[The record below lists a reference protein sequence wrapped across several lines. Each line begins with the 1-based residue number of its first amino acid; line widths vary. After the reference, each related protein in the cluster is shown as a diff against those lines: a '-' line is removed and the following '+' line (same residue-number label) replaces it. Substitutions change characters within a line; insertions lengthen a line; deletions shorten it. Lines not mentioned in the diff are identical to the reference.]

1 MRGLSLPALAVL
13 AILALQIG
21 CRDRSKPAE
30 PAPVAL
36 DRELA
41 SKLARLPLECLER
54 EYPNKPGNVIE
65 SDAQVL
71 PPRKLSPAFFGCFDW
86 HSSVHGHWT
95 LVRLLRVQSGEGSP
109 AWGGGTPKGRGAP
122 KGPDL
127 PEAGAARALLDRH
140 LAPAPLAAELE
151 YVRAPRNRTFE
162 RPYGWGW
169 LLRLA
174 AEAHEL
180 GGESGRRWSAALA
193 PLASFL
199 GRAFEDYLSRLATPV
214 RDGTHVNT
222 AYAMIHALDYAR
234 AVDDRALA
242 TLLERRARELF
253 AADRECPV
261 QYEPSGEDFISPCL
275 VEADLLRRVLPARA
289 LVAWLDAFLPA
300 VGSERFKRFAVPPEV
315 RDPKDYRIGH
325 LIGLGLQR
333 AASLEGIAGALPDGD
348 PRRVEYRRVAAE
360 HERAALRQL
369 DAAGYGGAHWLASF
383 IVYRLTRVGVES
395 RASSQS
401 PM

>member
-1 MRGLSLPALAVL
+1 MRELRLQALAAL
-13 AILALQIG
+13 ALLALQCG
-21 CRDRSKPAE
+21 GRGRGKAVEP
-30 PAPVAL
+30 PAPVL
-36 DRELA
+36 DRALA
-41 SKLARLPLECLER
+41 SRLAKLPLECLER
-54 EYPNKPGNVIE
+54 EFPNKPANVIE

-71 PPRKLSPAFFGCFDW
+71 PPRRLSPAFFGCFDW

-95 LVRLLRVQSGEGSP
+95 LVRLLHVQ
-109 AWGGGTPKGRGAP
+109 
-122 KGPDL
+122 PDL
-127 PEAGAARALLDRH
+127 PEAAAARALLDRH
-140 LAPAPLAAELE
+140 LAPTPLAVELE
-151 YVRAPRNRTFE
+151 YLRAPRNSTFE

-174 AEAHEL
+174 AEAHQL
-180 GGESGRRWSAALA
+180 GGEHGQRWSAALA
-193 PLASFL
+193 PLCGFL
-199 GRAFEDYLSRLATPV
+199 GRAFEDYLARLATPV

-234 AVDDRALA
+234 AVGDRALA
-242 TLLERRARELF
+242 GLLERRARELF
-253 AADRECPV
+253 ASDRDCPV

-275 VEADLLRRVLPARA
+275 AEADLLRRVLPAKE

-348 PRRVEYRRVAAE
+348 PRRIEYRRVAAE
-360 HERAALRQL
+360 HEQAALRQL

-383 IVYRLTRVGVES
+383 IVYRLTRVGSAPPVES
-395 RASSQS
+395 SGSSQS